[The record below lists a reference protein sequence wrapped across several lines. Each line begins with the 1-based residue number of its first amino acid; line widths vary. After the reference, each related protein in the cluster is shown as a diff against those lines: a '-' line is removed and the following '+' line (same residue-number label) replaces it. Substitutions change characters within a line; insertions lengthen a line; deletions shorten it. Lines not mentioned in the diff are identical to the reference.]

1 MEMGGH
7 RNIGR
12 PKQRWSDVI
21 RKDMTEKQVKIE
33 EAQDRGDC
41 ADWKLDAPTPNRE
54 KAEEELEESNQL
66 QGSYWSWKTWK
77 VMEFDNLDSRPGKS
91 WNFGP
96 GHGKSWNLILANMYA
111 AYCSGLSEM

>member
-1 MEMGGH
+1 MC
-7 RNIGR
+7 NIVIKNTSTFFAKIESGVGTWAQDYKVKEKLA
-12 PKQRWSDVI
+12 PKQISDSACYSI
-21 RKDMTEKQVKIE
+21 Q
-33 EAQDRGDC
+33 
-41 ADWKLDAPTPNRE
+41 
-54 KAEEELEESNQL
+54 

-96 GHGKSWNLILANMYA
+96 SHGKSWNLILANMYA